1 MSPPGSVKLV
11 LGTHLLGTATL
22 AGDTATTFL
31 ETFHK
36 YGHTEIDS
44 AWRYPSEKF
53 GESER
58 VLSRAG
64 PWVQISTKLT
74 PPFDRASITAGIDS
88 SLERLNGKK
97 IETLY
102 LHLPDRDTSISETL
116 EAVDAA
122 FQAGKFKRFGV
133 SNFNPEELKQMIEI
147 CESKDFVR
155 PTGYQG
161 QYNLLARKG
170 EEELFPLLRKH
181 GIAFYA
187 YSPAAGGMM
196 TGKVSREAGKG
207 EGRWSDASPYG
218 AAYRQDSIF
227 AAAKA
232 IRDEAAVY
240 GITGHAAAL
249 RWCVYHSTLDEK
261 NGDAVIVGA
270 SSVTQLE
277 DNLKI
282 TEEGRLPAALVKV
295 IEDVW
300 PSIQIV
306 APWAWL

>member
-11 LGTHLLGTATL
+11 LGTHLLGTAIL

-36 YGHTEIDS
+36 FGHTEVDS
-44 AWRYPSEKF
+44 AWRYPSERF

-64 PWVQISTKLT
+64 PGVQISTKLT

-102 LHLPDRDTSISETL
+102 LHLPDRDTSMSETL

-155 PTGYQG
+155 PTVYQG

-218 AAYRQDSIF
+218 AAYRQDKIF
-227 AAAKA
+227 AASKA
-232 IRDEAAVY
+232 IRDEAAVH

-249 RWCVYHSTLDEK
+249 RWCVYHSILDERS
-261 NGDAVIVGA
+261 GDAVIVGA
-270 SSVTQLE
+270 SSITQLE
-277 DNLKI
+277 DNSKI

-295 IEDVW
+295 IEDMW
-300 PSIQIV
+300 PSIQAV
-306 APWAWL
+306 APWA

>member
-11 LGTHLLGTATL
+11 LGTHLLGTPTL
-22 AGDTATTFL
+22 AGDMATTFL

-58 VLSRAG
+58 VLSRAW

-74 PPFDRASITAGIDS
+74 PPFDGASITNGIDS
-88 SLERLNGKK
+88 SLERLDGKT

-102 LHLPDRDTSISETL
+102 LHLPDRDTSMSETL
-116 EAVDAA
+116 EAIDAA

-147 CESKDFVR
+147 CESKDLVR
-155 PTGYQG
+155 PTVYQG

-187 YSPAAGGMM
+187 YSPAVGGMM
-196 TGKVSREAGKG
+196 TGKVSREAGNGK
-207 EGRWSDASPYG
+207 GRWSDASPYG

-227 AAAKA
+227 AASKA
-232 IRDEAAVY
+232 IRDEAAVH

-249 RWCVYHSTLDEK
+249 RWCVYHSILDER

-270 SSVTQLE
+270 SSITQLE

-300 PSIQIV
+300 PSIQVV
-306 APWAWL
+306 APWA